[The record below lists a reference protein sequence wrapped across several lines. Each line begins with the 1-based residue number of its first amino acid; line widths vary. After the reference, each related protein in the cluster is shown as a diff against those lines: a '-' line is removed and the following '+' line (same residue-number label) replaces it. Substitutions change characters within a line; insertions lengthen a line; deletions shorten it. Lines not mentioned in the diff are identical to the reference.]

1 MDNQVFFSV
10 IVPVYKVEPYL
21 QKCVDSVLGQT
32 FQDFELILVDDGSP
46 DGCPQLC
53 DAYAQKDDRV
63 VVIHKEN
70 GGASTARNKGME
82 NAQGEYIS
90 FLDADDFWLRDTV
103 LEEIHTSLQ
112 KNSVDILIL
121 KMIRYYQA
129 TDSFST
135 KANAFSESDFSS
147 ESYESRLRDLIVAQA
162 YRANPWNKVFRRAL
176 TEEMDLKFTEGVIA
190 EDVDWAARLA
200 LAAKSINILPDVVH
214 AYRYDRPG
222 SVTSTLTLRNLV
234 DTKGNI
240 ERCIHYLDGLS
251 VTEEFKF
258 AYFCYVAYR
267 YVIWMAES
275 AKLKDPAKKPLVRDM
290 KRYTWL
296 LNYDGMKRV
305 KMVKKTNKILGY
317 RMTCALLG
325 FYLKHRAV

>member
-1 MDNQVFFSV
+1 MDNQVFFSI

-32 FQDFELILVDDGSP
+32 FRDFELILVDDGSP

-53 DAYAQKDDRV
+53 DAYAQKDNRV
-63 VVIHKEN
+63 VVIHKKN

-82 NAQGEYIS
+82 NARGEYIS

-135 KANAFSESDFSS
+135 KANTFSESDFSS

-251 VTEEFKF
+251 VTEEFKY
-258 AYFCYVAYR
+258 AYFSYVAYR

-275 AKLKDPAKKPLVRDM
+275 AKLKDPAKKTLVREM
-290 KRYTWL
+290 KHYTWL
-296 LNYDGMKRV
+296 LDYDGMKRV